1 MIRSRSSPDPPSAA
15 RSPSEPTRHPSQA
28 LKLLVSRLESR
39 PRSRV
44 LDLGPAVGRNV
55 AFLAGFSCKLFIADL
70 HQTLF
75 PRSPAAAAPTPLATR
90 LARDLPAIE
99 GGPMDAILAW
109 DLLNYLE
116 PGEIEVLGRE
126 LRRYCRFG
134 TILLTMISTLKE
146 MPGRARSFEIADRES
161 LVYGDAGRVSRLSPR
176 YKEPDLGRLLAD
188 FKVETTY
195 LLRNGM
201 QEYVLEYRPVSND
214 WPAAG
219 QESG

>member
-1 MIRSRSSPDPPSAA
+1 MIRSRPGSDPAFTARPSSGP
-15 RSPSEPTRHPSQA
+15 ERHPSQA
-28 LKLLVSRLESR
+28 LKLLVARLESR

-75 PRSPAAAAPTPLATR
+75 PGAAGALSPTSLASR

-109 DLLNYLE
+109 DLINYLE
-116 PGEIEVLGRE
+116 PPEIEALGVE
-126 LRRYCRFG
+126 LRRYCRTG
-134 TILLTMISTLKE
+134 TTLFTMISTLKE
-146 MPGRARSFEIADRES
+146 MPGRARSFEIADRDT
-161 LVYGDAGRVSRLSPR
+161 LIYGDAGGVGRLSPR
-176 YKEPDLGRLLAD
+176 YKEPDLSRLLPD
-188 FKVETTY
+188 FKVETTF

-201 QEYVLEYRPVSND
+201 QEYVLDYRPMPKE

-219 QESG
+219 RESG